1 MASRKEVTDFIVSA
15 LEGFIPG
22 DNYNAELTRKRLDA
36 MSDAEFDQY
45 IRSLA
50 RPETEEGRVHQ
61 EILPFYSPNLK
72 DPRITPETL
81 LAVAEKIGHPF
92 FEQIYL
98 TDPQTGT
105 TFLTPQKYLVIDM
118 TVRRQA
124 QTLTKK
130 SSIPE
135 NSRHIDELSGQVT
148 GKSKGSKIS
157 FPELQS
163 QLAQGLENTLIEEI
177 KVRGG
182 DRQAQLE
189 YDRQLIENGE
199 VSIEDVTSQGG
210 VTRSTSNLS
219 IWLRGAMMD
228 NNLDEV

>member
-1 MASRKEVTDFIVSA
+1 MSRRQEVTDFIVTA
-15 LEGFIPG
+15 LAGFIPG
-22 DNYNAELTRKRLDA
+22 DNYNAELTRKRLEE
-36 MSDAEFDQY
+36 MSDVEFDQY

-50 RPETEEGRVHQ
+50 KPETEEGRATQ

-72 DPRITPETL
+72 DPRITPESL
-81 LAVAEKIGHPF
+81 LAVAENIGYEF
-92 FEQIYL
+92 FEQIFL
-98 TDPQTGT
+98 TDPQTGV
-105 TFLTPQKYLVIDM
+105 TFLTPQKYLIVDM

-135 NSRHIDELSGQVT
+135 NSRHVDELSGQVT
-148 GKSKGSKIS
+148 GVSKGSKIS

-182 DRQAQLE
+182 DREAQLE

-199 VSIEDVTSQGG
+199 VRLDDVTSQGG
-210 VTRSTSNLS
+210 LTSATTNLA
-219 IWLRGAMMD
+219 IWMRGMALD
-228 NNLDEV
+228 TNLDEV